1 MTVTGEEKMAK
12 STKSSVNNKGA
23 SYAKEADSKLNTA
36 LRSQLTDDVRGF
48 NHGAFKQGLPN
59 QMAQPRDYSGR
70 K

>member
-1 MTVTGEEKMAK
+1 MSR

-23 SYAKEADSKLNTA
+23 SYAKEADTKLNTA
-36 LRSQLTDDVRGF
+36 LRSQVKDDTRGF
-48 NHGAFKQGLPN
+48 NHGAFTKGLPN